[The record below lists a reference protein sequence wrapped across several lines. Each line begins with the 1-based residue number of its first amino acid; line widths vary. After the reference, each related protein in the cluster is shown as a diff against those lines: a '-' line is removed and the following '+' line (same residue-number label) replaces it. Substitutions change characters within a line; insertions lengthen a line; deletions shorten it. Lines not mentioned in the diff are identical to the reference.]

1 LDLHKEFDLGL
12 LAGTCETKKHII
24 LASYEHLRDIKWLR
38 VGIDINQKLF
48 IYAPKWAEYNKRREH
63 EGSVKDTTRCQQGEY
78 PTPSPSPSPKESKKE
93 KVPELKPKED
103 LDDFENFWKVYP
115 ARNGKKFG
123 KLDAQEKFLAITKED
138 RSLVIKAA
146 QNYAASELV
155 QKGVGVKDAKRF
167 LQKNKNGSEFWRDWI
182 EPEIPGSKN
191 SPSTCS
197 KRIEDKGRFK
207 PCGKPATKAIGKN
220 PLCDDCHT
228 AFLKE
233 QKL

>member
-1 LDLHKEFDLGL
+1 MPPSLPLPLKEIHKEKAVGL
-12 LAGTCETKKHII
+12 E
-24 LASYEHLRDIKWLR
+24 R
-38 VGIDINQKLF
+38 
-48 IYAPKWAEYNKRREH
+48 
-63 EGSVKDTTRCQQGEY
+63 
-78 PTPSPSPSPKESKKE
+78 
-93 KVPELKPKED
+93 KED
-103 LDDFENFWKVYP
+103 LDAFEKFWKSYP
-115 ARNGKKFG
+115 CRNGKKFG
-123 KLDAQEKFLAITKED
+123 KLDAQEKFLALTKD
-138 RSLVIKAA
+138 DQHLAIKAA
-146 QNYAASELV
+146 QNYSASELV
-155 QKGVGVKDAKRF
+155 EKGFGIKDPKRF
-167 LQKNKNGSEFWRDWI
+167 LQKSKNGSEHWREWI